1 MKRTWG
7 FLVVGLLFPVTA
19 CTVTITL
26 PARSPAPAPYETTVP
41 TTPLPASP
49 ALVLD
54 ACPFL
59 AVAEVAQFTGI
70 SAEIKPLEQEAHVGG
85 AVEKRYGC
93 LYENA
98 DQTAALAPHLQ
109 IVIPL
114 KPAST
119 SVAFVDETAKTS
131 CREPS
136 TVVGGVG
143 DKTMYCESGKDPAKA
158 VLLVGKLSRG
168 EVRLAVLDIVKTRPE
183 TYETIAKLLAQRL

>member
-7 FLVVGLLFPVTA
+7 FLVFGLLFSVTA
-19 CTVTITL
+19 CSITITL
-26 PARSPAPAPYETTVP
+26 PGRSPSPAPYGTTVP
-41 TTPLPASP
+41 STPLPASP

-59 AVAEVAQFTGI
+59 AVAEVARLTGI
-70 SAEIKPLEQEAHVGG
+70 SGEIKPLEQSAHVGG
-85 AVEKRYGC
+85 PVEKRYGC

-98 DQTAALAPHLQ
+98 VQPAGLAPHLQ

-114 KPAST
+114 KPDST
-119 SVAFVDETAKTS
+119 SVAFVDETAKAS
-131 CREPS
+131 CREPF
-136 TVVGGVG
+136 TVIGGVG

-168 EVRLAVLDIVKTRPE
+168 EVRLAVLDIVKARPDA
-183 TYETIAKLLAQRL
+183 YERIAKLLARRL